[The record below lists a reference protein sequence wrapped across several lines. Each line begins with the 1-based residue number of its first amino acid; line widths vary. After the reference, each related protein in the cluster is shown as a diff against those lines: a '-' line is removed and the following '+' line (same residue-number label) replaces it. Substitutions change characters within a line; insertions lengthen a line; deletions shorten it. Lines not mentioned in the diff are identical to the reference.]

1 MKTDVEFTQK
11 EAEIFRHVAY
21 NPGHPVKRI
30 AHEMNRS
37 INTINEH
44 MKKIYVKTGVHTK
57 AELIS
62 IATKILK

>member
-37 INTINEH
+37 IN
-44 MKKIYVKTGVHTK
+44 
-57 AELIS
+57 
-62 IATKILK
+62 

>member
-1 MKTDVEFTQK
+1 MKTNVEFTPK

-21 NPGHPVKRI
+21 NPGHPVKRV

-44 MKKIYVKTGVHTK
+44 MKSIYVKTGVHSK
-57 AELIS
+57 AELVS
-62 IATKILK
+62 IASKIFK